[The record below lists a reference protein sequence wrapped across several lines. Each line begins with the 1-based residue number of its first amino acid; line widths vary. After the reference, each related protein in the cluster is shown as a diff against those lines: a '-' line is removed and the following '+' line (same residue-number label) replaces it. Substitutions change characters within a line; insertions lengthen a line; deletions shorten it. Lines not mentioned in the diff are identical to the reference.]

1 MPLLNLHAQQFINL
15 SSRLSCRKL
24 MRVKHHSRYS
34 HQSAD
39 VDSLPSGSRNL
50 CDAQHVYD
58 KWSSRAVVHK
68 HSSPSCSYFKYVS
81 FCKKQDACS
90 PTWQHHYLIHH
101 IILSQL
107 FWRSMLCIIGLT
119 CCVAVTETSLV
130 DSRDDSYQAFASLL
144 IISPYNRFMG
154 WRHGN
159 HFIKHFK

>member
-1 MPLLNLHAQQFINL
+1 MCHKNAQLQKVLWLVLLLFPEGHSEGYQLDLWCCIFEHLHKIAVYPSNIYADAIVQPVCTTIYKSVLPSELPQ
-15 SSRLSCRKL
+15 L

-58 KWSSRAVVHK
+58 KWSSHAVVHK
-68 HSSPSCSYFKYVS
+68 HSSPSCLYFNVS

-107 FWRSMLCIIGLT
+107 F
-119 CCVAVTETSLV
+119 
-130 DSRDDSYQAFASLL
+130 
-144 IISPYNRFMG
+144 
-154 WRHGN
+154 
-159 HFIKHFK
+159 